1 MNQEDF
7 QDYVVAKLKELDKFM
22 NGNGHP
28 GVKVRLDRLEQ
39 TKLAA
44 TIVGTILLVPLITAI
59 FYLVQHIAK

>member
-28 GVKVRLDRLEQ
+28 GVKVRLDRL
-39 TKLAA
+39 
-44 TIVGTILLVPLITAI
+44 
-59 FYLVQHIAK
+59 